1 MTISIARCALR
12 VFAAATVAAAVFL
25 ATGPEAGPTRAW
37 AQVEAVAP
45 PPPPPQRAKGGGIFI
60 GRPKAAGETLDDSPK
75 AAPGAATGDTAVTV
89 QGDRLHGTVVAAEQ
103 DGKLRLTAPQFE
115 SEVQVLVSAL
125 DSVSLSG
132 SDKEPGGDEVILAN
146 GDRIAGELAAIDAD
160 AVQIE
165 TKAAGRLKISLRVV
179 RTVAIGRGASILV
192 ESNFASGA
200 MEPWI
205 NRGGAWSLADGVL
218 VCRNRGSSNSGAIY
232 VKLDQTEAVT
242 LVAKVQAT
250 EGMPFTCYAAVF
262 ADTSEG
268 NPNSGRFGRNSL
280 MAMFQQSEFYL
291 NSVQDGSSNQIANK
305 SFGRS
310 IQQGTI
316 RLAYDPATAKAR
328 VWLDAT
334 ELGQYDVPGKL
345 TRGQYVIF
353 NSQYSSKIEQLAVL
367 RGVVAPGGDDLSSGG
382 PAVDATVVEFA
393 NKDRVSVTA
402 LNLAEG
408 QFTCVG
414 PYGELKCPIAN
425 VGRVQF
431 GKKDQEGPRRQKND
445 VRVTLTSGRLTLQF
459 DRLTADALV
468 GRSPYL
474 GEVKLRRSAVK
485 EIKFNLY
492 R

>member
-1 MTISIARCALR
+1 MTISIARGALW
-12 VFAAATVAAAVFL
+12 VLAAATVAAAVLL
-25 ATGPEAGPTRAW
+25 ATGPDAGPAW
-37 AQVEAVAP
+37 ARAQVEAVAP
-45 PPPPPQRAKGGGIFI
+45 SSPQRAKEGGIFV

-75 AAPGAATGDTAVTV
+75 AAPGAATGDTVVTV
-89 QGDRLHGTVVAAEQ
+89 QGDRLRGTIVAAEQ
-103 DGKLRLTAPQFE
+103 DGKLRFTAPQFE
-115 SEVQVLVSAL
+115 SEIQVLVSAL

-132 SDKEPGGDEVILAN
+132 SDKEPGADEVILVS

-165 TKAAGRLKISLRVV
+165 TQAAGRLKINLHIV
-179 RTVAIGRGASILV
+179 RAVAVGRGAGILV
-192 ESNFASGA
+192 ESNFASGT
-200 MEPWI
+200 MEPWV
-205 NRGGAWSLADGVL
+205 NRGGAWSVADGAL
-218 VCRNRGSSNSGAIY
+218 VCRNRGSSNSGAVY
-232 VKLDQTEAVT
+232 VKLDQAEAVT
-242 LVAKVQAT
+242 LVAKVQVT
-250 EGMPFTCYAAVF
+250 EGMPFMCYAAVF
-262 ADTSEG
+262 ADTAEG

-291 NSVQDGSSNQIANK
+291 NRVQDGSSSQIANQ
-305 SFGRS
+305 SFGRTL
-310 IQQGTI
+310 QQGTI

-328 VWLDAT
+328 LWLDAA
-334 ELGQYDVPGKL
+334 ELGQYDVPAKL
-345 TRGQYVIF
+345 TRGQYVLF
-353 NSQYSSKIEQLAVL
+353 NSQYSCKIDQLAVL

-382 PAVDATVVEFA
+382 PGVDATVVEFA

-402 LNLAEG
+402 LNLAER
-408 QFTCVG
+408 QFTCMG

-431 GKKDQEGPRRQKND
+431 GKKDQEEPRRQKAD

-468 GRSPYL
+468 GRSPYF
-474 GEVKLRRSAVK
+474 GEIKLRRSAVK

>member
-1 MTISIARCALR
+1 MTISIARCALW
-12 VFAAATVAAAVFL
+12 VFAAATVAAAAL
-25 ATGPEAGPTRAW
+25 LTAAPGAGPAP
-37 AQVEAVAP
+37 AQVVAGEGPLPAPAV
-45 PPPPPQRAKGGGIFI
+45 QGRAAIFI
-60 GRPKAAGETLDDSPK
+60 GRPKAAGETLDDSAK
-75 AAPGAATGDTAVTV
+75 TAAGAAAGDTAVTV

-125 DSVSLSG
+125 DSVGLSG
-132 SDKEPGGDEVILAN
+132 SDKEPGADEVILVN

-165 TKAAGRLKISLRVV
+165 TQAAGRLKISLRVV
-179 RTVAIGRGASILV
+179 RTIAVGRGAGVLV
-192 ESNFASGA
+192 ESNFASGS
-200 MEPWI
+200 MEPWV
-205 NRGGAWSLADGVL
+205 NRGGAWSIADGVL
-218 VCRNRGSSNSGAIY
+218 VCRNRGNSNSGVIY
-232 VKLDQTEAVT
+232 VKVDQTEAVT

-250 EGMPFTCYAAVF
+250 EGMPFMCYAAVF
-262 ADTSEG
+262 ADTIEG
-268 NPNSGRFGRNSL
+268 NPNSGRFGRSSL

-291 NSVQDGSSNQIANK
+291 NSVHDGSSNQIANQP
-305 SFGRS
+305 FGRNL
-310 IQQGTI
+310 QQGTI
-316 RLAYDPATAKAR
+316 RLAYDPATSKAR
-328 VWLDAT
+328 LWLDAT
-334 ELGQYDVPGKL
+334 ELGQYDVPAKL
-345 TRGQYVIF
+345 TRGQYVLF
-353 NSQYSSKIEQLAVL
+353 NSQYSCKVDQLAVL

-382 PAVDATVVEFA
+382 PAADATVVEFA

-408 QFTCVG
+408 QFTCMG
-414 PYGELKCPIAN
+414 PYGELKCPVAN

-431 GKKDQEGPRRQKND
+431 GKKGQEEPRRQKND